1 MHLMCRLLQCKL
13 FLIESGTVT
22 IEFPVIVPVNFITAF
37 CAVAVAAPS
46 VIVNANVPPFVTA
59 CST

>member
-1 MHLMCRLLQCKL
+1 VPLVTINV
-13 FLIESGTVT
+13 FSIESGTVT